1 VPEVAEAVAALA
13 PPTNEAILRNA
24 TPIEK
29 TVSRRPARELPAFD
43 PGTRH
48 AAKRIGPFLSSAK
61 IALLPTAVKGP
72 PGRYGVPRP

>member
-29 TVSRRPARELPAFD
+29 TVSRRPARELPALD
-43 PGTRH
+43 PR
-48 AAKRIGPFLSSAK
+48 
-61 IALLPTAVKGP
+61 
-72 PGRYGVPRP
+72 